1 MSRETDMTKKSEH
14 AGGQTVRLPGSARA
28 VALHDQLYRYAEDL
42 QQLIERNSD
51 LEAHYQQLRATSS
64 RLAESRDELDRLLSS
79 SRDIHIVT
87 DAAGVIVQSNP
98 AGQML
103 APLQALVGRKLQ
115 DWVLPSHLKNFRALL
130 QSAADH
136 GDSSE
141 PGVELHLHRDNVD
154 APTLI
159 VAAMVLAVRR
169 EGNLHFLHWVIRDV
183 THLRESE
190 FETQLSTMVFKSS
203 AEGILVT
210 DLEGEIIAVNPAFS
224 RITGYS
230 AAEAIGR
237 NPRMLSSGLQ
247 SREFYIE
254 FWRAL
259 HDEGLWQ
266 GELFNRRKSGEIYPE
281 WLTVTAVRDAEGRVI
296 SYIAVLSDLSRLLAA
311 EKHLAYLAH
320 YDTLTGLPNRHLF
333 QDRLERTISQSKR
346 TGAQFTLIFIDLDN
360 FKRVNDTHGHIV
372 GDGVLKEQA
381 NRLASTVRESDTV
394 ARLGG
399 DEFVI
404 LAPGL
409 IGATEIGRFC
419 SKLVAAIG
427 QPMLIEEHLLIIGGS
442 FGCAEFPNHGNDGIS
457 LVRCA
462 DDAMYQAKRAGGGRH
477 AIYDSGQTPVR
488 QVKEP
493 K

>member
-1 MSRETDMTKKSEH
+1 
-14 AGGQTVRLPGSARA
+14 
-28 VALHDQLYRYAEDL
+28 
-42 QQLIERNSD
+42 
-51 LEAHYQQLRATSS
+51 
-64 RLAESRDELDRLLSS
+64 
-79 SRDIHIVT
+79 
-87 DAAGVIVQSNP
+87 
-98 AGQML
+98 
-103 APLQALVGRKLQ
+103 
-115 DWVLPSHLKNFRALL
+115 
-130 QSAADH
+130 
-136 GDSSE
+136 
-141 PGVELHLHRDNVD
+141 
-154 APTLI
+154 
-159 VAAMVLAVRR
+159 
-169 EGNLHFLHWVIRDV
+169 
-183 THLRESE
+183 
-190 FETQLSTMVFKSS
+190 
-203 AEGILVT
+203 
-210 DLEGEIIAVNPAFS
+210 
-224 RITGYS
+224 
-230 AAEAIGR
+230 
-237 NPRMLSSGLQ
+237 MLSSGLQ

-266 GELFNRRKSGEIYPE
+266 GELFNRRKSGEVYPE

-346 TGAQFTLIFIDLDN
+346 TGTQFTLIFIDLDN

-381 NRLASTVRESDTV
+381 KRLASTVRESDTV

-409 IGATEIGRFC
+409 VGATEIGHFC

-427 QPMLIEEHLLIIGGS
+427 QPMLIEEHILVIGGS
-442 FGCAEFPNHGNDGIS
+442 FGCAEFPNHGNDEIS
-457 LVRCA
+457 LLRCA

-477 AIYDSGQTPVR
+477 AIYDSGQPPVQ